1 MPAVVRYERQEP
13 GELWILRSSGG
24 LMALAISSVARA
36 GSFLCAVISP
46 VDAVPPYPAAPWRG
60 CARTETGPVPGV
72 PVDEARR
79 PAAIL
84 PQCRR
89 TALLPTPVGQ
99 GGTPDSASMVLM
111 GLRRSL
117 ERLTDRQRLFD
128 YTKRPLSG
136 CYHPRRSS
144 RAPARG
150 KVRHHRSDQALQGEQ
165 APAPPREGRPR
176 GPARAHQFP

>member
-72 PVDEARR
+72 RVDEARR
-79 PAAIL
+79 PCCNIAAVS
-84 PQCRR
+84 PNR
-89 TALLPTPVGQ
+89 TTPASVGVLSSLSR
-99 GGTPDSASMVLM
+99 TDSAVLTILSVRYA
-111 GLRRSL
+111 GVTTRGAPRVRRR
-117 ERLTDRQRLFD
+117 EETFVTTGA
-128 YTKRPLSG
+128 TKPSREAQGS
-136 CYHPRRSS
+136 PR
-144 RAPARG
+144 
-150 KVRHHRSDQALQGEQ
+150 
-165 APAPPREGRPR
+165 
-176 GPARAHQFP
+176 